1 MPTHPTPEAEG
12 GELRLAPRLVEAM
25 RAALEAAL
33 PEEGCGLLF
42 GRGQRVERVVPIQ
55 NALHSPVRFRLEPQA
70 QLAAMQEADAQGLEL
85 LAIYHSHP
93 RGPDHPS
100 VTDIEEAAYPQAA
113 HLIWWQDVARR
124 WQVELFWLEGLEDP
138 GAPRDCRPGRL
149 IMEAEGEGRPA

>member
-1 MPTHPTPEAEG
+1 MPTHPTPKKWG

-25 RAALEAAL
+25 RAALDAAL

-55 NALHSPVRFRLEPQA
+55 NAQHSPVHFRLEPQA
-70 QLAAMQEADAQGLEL
+70 QLAAMQEADEQGLEL

-93 RGPDHPS
+93 RGPEHPS

-113 HLIWWQDVARR
+113 YLIWWQDVARR
-124 WQVELFWLEGLEDP
+124 WQGELFWLEGLEDP
-138 GAPRDCRPGRL
+138 GAPRGYRLGRL
-149 IMEAEGEGRPA
+149 LVDAEGEAPPA

>member
-1 MPTHPTPEAEG
+1 MHPMPEEG
-12 GELRLAPRLVEAM
+12 GAEVRLAPRLVEAM

-42 GRGQRVERVVPIQ
+42 GRGQCVERVVPIQ

-70 QLAAMQEADAQGLEL
+70 QLAAMQGADEQGLEL

-100 VTDIEEAAYPQAA
+100 ATDIEEAAYPQAA
-113 HLIWWQDVARR
+113 YLIWWQDGAGG
-124 WQVELFWLEGLEDP
+124 WQVELFWLEGLKDL
-138 GAPRDCRPGRL
+138 GAPRGYRLGRL
-149 IMEAEGEGRPA
+149 RVESEGEGRPA